1 MRPVQPETPLD
12 FGSHLGLF
20 CLEIVMDRQ
29 RLDKIIDLATSKLGP
44 EGYRCIEAEWDG
56 GEKILRLYVDRQN
69 AETDA
74 IITIDECVTASH
86 LLNEVPE
93 IDQAVSSGFFLEVS
107 SPGIERP
114 IRLADDFRRM
124 IGTKVQVKLSKKVD
138 ERKNAIGMVKDITQE
153 LEDESGTKV
162 TLVTDSGDWSFDIID
177 LKKANLVFDWNSRA

>member
-1 MRPVQPETPLD
+1 MRPVQPSPSRIWFA
-12 FGSHLGLF
+12 FGPFLF
-20 CLEIVMDRQ
+20 GDHMDRQ
-29 RLDKIIDLATSKLGP
+29 RLDKIIDLATSKLAP
-44 EGYRCIEAEWDG
+44 DGYRCIEAEWDG

-69 AETDA
+69 AESET
-74 IITIDECVTASH
+74 IITIDECVAASH

-93 IDQAVSSGFFLEVS
+93 IDQAVSTGFYLEVS

-138 ERKNAIGMVKDITQE
+138 ERKNAVGVVKDVAPE
-153 LEDESGTKV
+153 MVDANGTKV
-162 TLVTDSGDWSFDIID
+162 TLVTDSGDWSFAITD